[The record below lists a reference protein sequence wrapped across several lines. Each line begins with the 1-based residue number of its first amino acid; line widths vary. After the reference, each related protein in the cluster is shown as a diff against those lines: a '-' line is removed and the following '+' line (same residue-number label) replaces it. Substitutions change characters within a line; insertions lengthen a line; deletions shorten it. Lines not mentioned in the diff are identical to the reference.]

1 MNSVKLQDT
10 KLIHRNLLHSYT
22 LTMKDQ
28 KEKLRKPSHLSSR
41 QKKIKYLGINLA
53 AVPIV
58 AQRLMNS
65 TSTHED
71 EGSIR
76 GLVQ

>member
-1 MNSVKLQDT
+1 
-10 KLIHRNLLHSYT
+10 
-22 LTMKDQ
+22 MKDQ